1 MDRNEYLQMAQKCSI
16 LDFVNIPEDLLV
28 VFNGIKYMPYG
39 YDIRFK
45 EGKPIHNAILRDL
58 NANSL
63 TYAILGQVDKKTEV

>member
-1 MDRNEYLQMAQKCSI
+1 MDRNDFLLMCQRCSV
-16 LDFVNIPEDLLV
+16 LNFVNIPEDLLV
-28 VFNGIKYMPYG
+28 IYNGIKYMPYG

-63 TYAILGQVDKKTEV
+63 TYARLSQVDKKTEV